1 LREQRFF
8 AALFFILLMK
18 RTWILFRA
26 LTMAVL
32 LRGSVALVCAQVGKA
47 TALLPVPAGVV
58 AHRELPYVDNGH
70 ARQVL
75 DLYVPE
81 KAGEPLPLIVWIHGG
96 AWSGGD
102 KNGCPPLRQGY
113 AQRGYAVASLNYR
126 LSQHAPFPA
135 QLEDCKAALRWLRAQ
150 AKKYHLD
157 PAKIGVWGSSAGGHL
172 VALLGV
178 AGDVKGF
185 EVGQHLEFSSAVQCV
200 MDDYGPTDF
209 EQMDAHRPPGA
220 TMPHSVP
227 NSPESRLIGGLITLP
242 ENRDKVQRAN
252 PIMYVSKG
260 DAPFLI
266 NHGDID
272 PTVPHHQSELLFAA
286 LQAAG
291 VPVRFNTVKG
301 GGHGAGFGGAEL
313 DKMRR
318 DFLELHL
325 KGMKNDAAQWP
336 AAMRSSTDAIASAV
350 LPAKKVGAGAKQ

>member
-1 LREQRFF
+1 MKHIWIVLRTLT
-8 AALFFILLMK
+8 AVALL
-18 RTWILFRA
+18 A
-26 LTMAVL
+26 
-32 LRGSVALVCAQVGKA
+32 GSVAPAPAQAGKS
-47 TALLPVPAGVV
+47 PVVLAVPEGVA
-58 AHRELPYVDNGH
+58 AHRELAYVDNGH

-81 KAGEPLPLIVWIHGG
+81 KATGPLPVIVWIHGG

-126 LSQHAPFPA
+126 LSQHATFPA
-135 QLEDCKAALRWLRAQ
+135 QIEDCKAALRWLRAH
-150 AKKYHLD
+150 AKQYHLD

-178 AGDVKGF
+178 TGDVKEF
-185 EVGQHLEFSSAVQCV
+185 DVGQHLELSSAVQCV

-209 EQMDAHRPPGA
+209 GQMDANRPPGA
-220 TMPHSVP
+220 TMSHSVP

-242 ENRDKVQRAN
+242 ENRAKVQRAN
-252 PIMYVSKG
+252 PISYVSKG

-313 DKMRR
+313 DKLRR

-325 KGMKNDAAQWP
+325 KGVKNDAAQWP
-336 AAMRSSTDAIASAV
+336 AAMRSSTDAIASGVA
-350 LPAKKVGAGAKQ
+350 PAKKGGAGKKQ

>member
-1 LREQRFF
+1 
-8 AALFFILLMK
+8 MN

-26 LTMAVL
+26 LT
-32 LRGSVALVCAQVGKA
+32 VA
-47 TALLPVPAGVV
+47 ALLGGSMALALAQAGKGPALLAVPEGVV
-58 AHRELPYVDNGH
+58 AHRELAYGDNGH
-70 ARQVL
+70 ARQAL

-81 KAGEPLPLIVWIHGG
+81 KASEPLPLIVWIHGG
-96 AWSGGD
+96 AWSAGD

-126 LSQHAPFPA
+126 LSQHATFPA
-135 QLEDCKAALRWLRAQ
+135 QLEDCKAALRWLRAH

-172 VALLGV
+172 AALLGV
-178 AGDVKGF
+178 TGDVKGF
-185 EVGQHLEFSSAVQCV
+185 DVGQHLEFSSAVQCV

-209 EQMDAHRPPGA
+209 VQMDAHRPPGA

-242 ENRDKVQRAN
+242 ENHEKVQRAN
-252 PIMYVSKG
+252 PITHVSKG

-291 VPVRFNTVKG
+291 VSVRLNTVKG

-318 DFLELHL
+318 DFFELHL
-325 KGMKNDAAQWP
+325 KSVGNAAAQRP
-336 AAMRSSTDAIASAV
+336 AAMRSSTDAIASGVA
-350 LPAKKVGAGAKQ
+350 PAKKGGAGTKQ